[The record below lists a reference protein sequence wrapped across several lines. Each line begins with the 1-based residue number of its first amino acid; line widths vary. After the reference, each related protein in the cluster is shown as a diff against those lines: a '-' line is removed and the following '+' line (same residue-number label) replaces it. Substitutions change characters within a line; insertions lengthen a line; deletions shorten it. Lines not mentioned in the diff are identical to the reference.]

1 MSKCHE
7 YQPNKATKTGGNDMS
22 TSNSHKSRRYI
33 DCCSQT
39 KDQRNAVD
47 CILPIQQNVQSWARF
62 SMRWLKKC
70 LVSLQSTPLCICAF
84 HRISL
89 ALFCM
94 CLCVSFV
101 SFAFYVY
108 DPHAFRPCLY
118 QSMQAAF
125 VHVCC
130 VFVWPTVWIRFSP
143 SMWLHWL
150 QQQLHGQLNDSYNC
164 QFTQHKIWYRL
175 VRQRKEEKK
184 SIVVQEVGDFASGFR
199 RVTQKRA
206 MSRSKILY
214 HTYTEKGANSIS

>member
-164 QFTQHKIWYRL
+164 AIYTTQNMIPIGSAAEG
-175 VRQRKEEKK
+175 RKEIDCCAGSWWFCLGIPTSNTEARNVEIKNII
-184 SIVVQEVGDFASGFR
+184 SYIYW
-199 RVTQKRA
+199 KRG
-206 MSRSKILY
+206 
-214 HTYTEKGANSIS
+214 EFD